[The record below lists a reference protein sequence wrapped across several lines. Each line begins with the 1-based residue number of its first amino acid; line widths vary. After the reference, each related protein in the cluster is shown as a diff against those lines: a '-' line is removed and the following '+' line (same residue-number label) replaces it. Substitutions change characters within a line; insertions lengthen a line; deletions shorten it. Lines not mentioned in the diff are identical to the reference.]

1 MRRCV
6 ARCTCLLPAAHSGS
20 TRRYVRGAAAHTRRY
35 VRGTV
40 HASLRTRG
48 AVQAAMRTR
57 GAVRA
62 LSSTTRSA
70 ALQRLGCSE
79 ASSREAIRD
88 AYYKRAKACHPD
100 QGGSAAEFRAL
111 AAAYELA
118 LRGDDAADSPD
129 ATPEHG
135 FAADDPLAVYVRV
148 ERERAA
154 AMRRELAEAAKLNSG
169 GLDKGGMW
177 WLAEQIAGEGGAEEV
192 ARPPPKLPRR
202 QNARQSRKMSTDAK
216 PAIFRANDEVWAA
229 LRPGD
234 VMIRLGVTAEKV
246 EELGLTEDKAFVDLA
261 QLESFTLAGRP
272 FAMVEGP
279 NGTVQLESPIA
290 GVVSARN
297 ETLIEN
303 PGVLARN
310 AECVDDAWLVEL
322 DVDDDA
328 AIVRAELETLEEFPE
343 RPPR

>member
-6 ARCTCLLPAAHSGS
+6 ARCSGLLPAHSGS

-35 VRGTV
+35 VRG
-40 HASLRTRG
+40 
-48 AVQAAMRTR
+48 AVQASMRTR
-57 GAVRA
+57 GVRA

-70 ALQRLGCSE
+70 ALQRLGCTE

-88 AYYKRAKACHPD
+88 AYYRLAKACHPD

-111 AAAYELA
+111 AAAYETA
-118 LRGDDAADSPD
+118 LRGGDDAESPD

-154 AMRRELAEAAKLNSG
+154 SMRRELAEAAKLNSG

-177 WLAEQIAGEGGAEEV
+177 WLAEQMAGEEPEPEA
-192 ARPPPKLPRR
+192 APRPPKQVGAAAAP
-202 QNARQSRKMSTDAK
+202 
-216 PAIFRANDEVWAA
+216 PAVFRANDSVWAA

-234 VMIRLGVTAEKV
+234 VNIRLGVTAEKV
-246 EELGLTEDKAFVDLA
+246 EELGLTEDRAFVDLA

>member
-1 MRRCV
+1 
-6 ARCTCLLPAAHSGS
+6 
-20 TRRYVRGAAAHTRRY
+20 
-35 VRGTV
+35 
-40 HASLRTRG
+40 
-48 AVQAAMRTR
+48 MRTR
-57 GAVRA
+57 GTVRA

-70 ALQRLGCSE
+70 ALQRLGCTE

-88 AYYKRAKACHPD
+88 AYYRLAKACHPD

-111 AAAYELA
+111 ASAYELA
-118 LRGDDAADSPD
+118 LRGDDAADAPD

-177 WLAEQIAGEGGAEEV
+177 WLAEQMAGEGEPEPEA
-192 ARPPPKLPRR
+192 APRPPKQVGAAAAP
-202 QNARQSRKMSTDAK
+202 
-216 PAIFRANDEVWAA
+216 PAVFRANDSVWAA

-234 VMIRLGVTAEKV
+234 VMIRLGVTASKV
-246 EELGLTEDKAFVDLA
+246 EELGLTQDKAFIDLA
-261 QLESFTLAGRP
+261 RLESFTLAGRP

-279 NGTVQLESPIA
+279 SGTVQLESPIA

>member
-6 ARCTCLLPAAHSGS
+6 ASLAAGCSGLLPAHSRS
-20 TRRYVRGAAAHTRRY
+20 TRRYVRGA
-35 VRGTV
+35 VR
-40 HASLRTRG
+40 AST
-48 AVQAAMRTR
+48 RTR

-111 AAAYELA
+111 ASAYELA
-118 LRGDDAADSPD
+118 LRGDDAADAPD

-177 WLAEQIAGEGGAEEV
+177 WLAEQMAGEGEPEPEA
-192 ARPPPKLPRR
+192 APRPPKQVGAAAALPEV
-202 QNARQSRKMSTDAK
+202 
-216 PAIFRANDEVWAA
+216 FRANDSVWAA

-234 VMIRLGVTAEKV
+234 VKIRLGVTAAKV
-246 EELGLTEDKAFVDLA
+246 EALGLTEDRAFVDLA
-261 QLESFTLAGRP
+261 QLDSFTLAGRP

-290 GVVSARN
+290 GVVVARN
-297 ETLIEN
+297 EAIIET

-328 AIVRAELETLEEFPE
+328 EVVRAELEEAFP
-343 RPPR
+343 R

>member
-1 MRRCV
+1 
-6 ARCTCLLPAAHSGS
+6 
-20 TRRYVRGAAAHTRRY
+20 
-35 VRGTV
+35 
-40 HASLRTRG
+40 
-48 AVQAAMRTR
+48 MRTR
-57 GAVRA
+57 CRGAGVIRA
-62 LSSTTRSA
+62 LSGRSD

-111 AAAYELA
+111 AAAYENA
-118 LRGDDAADSPD
+118 LRGGDDADAADT
-129 ATPEHG
+129 TPEHG

-177 WLAEQIAGEGGAEEV
+177 WLAEQMAGESAPEEV
-192 ARPPPKLPRR
+192 ATPPKLPRR
-202 QNARQSRKMSTDAK
+202 RNARPSRKMSTDAK
-216 PAIFRANDEVWAA
+216 PAVFRANDSVWAA

-234 VMIRLGVTAEKV
+234 VTIRLGVTAGKV
-246 EELGLTEDKAFVDLA
+246 EELGLTEDRAFVDLA
-261 QLESFTLAGRP
+261 QLDSFTLAGRP

-279 NGTVQLESPIA
+279 GGVAQLESPIA

-303 PGVLARN
+303 PGLLARN
-310 AECVDDAWLVEL
+310 AECVDGAWLVEL

-328 AIVRAELETLEEFPE
+328 ELVRAELEEAFP
-343 RPPR
+343 R

>member
-1 MRRCV
+1 
-6 ARCTCLLPAAHSGS
+6 
-20 TRRYVRGAAAHTRRY
+20 
-35 VRGTV
+35 
-40 HASLRTRG
+40 
-48 AVQAAMRTR
+48 MRTR

-88 AYYKRAKACHPD
+88 AYYRLAKACHPD

-111 AAAYELA
+111 AAAYERA
-118 LRGDDAADSPD
+118 LKDDDDAD
-129 ATPEHG
+129 AAETTPEHG

-154 AMRRELAEAAKLNSG
+154 AMRWELAEAATLASG

-177 WLAEQIAGEGGAEEV
+177 WLAEQMAGEWGAEEV

-202 QNARQSRKMSTDAK
+202 RNAGPSRKMSTDAK
-216 PAIFRANDEVWAA
+216 PAVFRANDSVWAA

-234 VMIRLGVTAEKV
+234 VRLRLGVTAEKV

-261 QLESFTLAGRP
+261 QLDSFTLPGRP

-290 GVVSARN
+290 GVVAARN

-303 PGVLARN
+303 PGLLARN

>member
-6 ARCTCLLPAAHSGS
+6 ASLAGCMPAHSGS
-20 TRRYVRGAAAHTRRY
+20 TRRYVRGAA
-35 VRGTV
+35 
-40 HASLRTRG
+40 HASLRASRAT
-48 AVQAAMRTR
+48 
-57 GAVRA
+57 VRA

-70 ALQRLGCSE
+70 ALQRLGCTE

-111 AAAYELA
+111 AAAYERA
-118 LRGDDAADSPD
+118 LRSGDDADAPD
-129 ATPEHG
+129 ETPAHG

-177 WLAEQIAGEGGAEEV
+177 WLAEQMAGEQGPPEEV
-192 ARPPPKLPRR
+192 SKPPPKLPRR
-202 QNARQSRKMSTDAK
+202 QNARPSRKMSTDAK
-216 PAIFRANDEVWAA
+216 PAVFRANDSVWAA

-234 VMIRLGVTAEKV
+234 VTVRLGVTAEKV
-246 EELGLTEDKAFVDLA
+246 EELGLTEDRAFVDLA
-261 QLESFTLAGRP
+261 QLDSFTLPGRP

-290 GVVSARN
+290 GVVAARN
-297 ETLIEN
+297 ETLIET

>member
-1 MRRCV
+1 M
-6 ARCTCLLPAAHSGS
+6 PAHSGS
-20 TRRYVRGAAAHTRRY
+20 TRRYVRGA
-35 VRGTV
+35 V
-40 HASLRTRG
+40 HAL
-48 AVQAAMRTR
+48 MRTR
-57 GAVRA
+57 CRGAGVIRA
-62 LSSTTRSA
+62 LSGRSD

-79 ASSREAIRD
+79 ASSREAVRD
-88 AYYKRAKACHPD
+88 AYYKLAKACHPD

-111 AAAYELA
+111 AAAYERA
-118 LRGDDAADSPD
+118 LSGGDDADAPD
-129 ATPEHG
+129 ATPAHG

-154 AMRRELAEAAKLNSG
+154 ALRRELAEAATLASG

-177 WLAEQIAGEGGAEEV
+177 WLAEQMAGEPEEPE
-192 ARPPPKLPRR
+192 AAPRPPKQVGAAAAP
-202 QNARQSRKMSTDAK
+202 
-216 PAIFRANDEVWAA
+216 PAVFRANDEVWAA
-229 LRPGD
+229 MRPGD
-234 VMIRLGVTAEKV
+234 VMIRLGVTASKV
-246 EELGLTEDKAFVDLA
+246 EELGLTEDRAFVDLA
-261 QLESFTLAGRP
+261 QLDSFTLPGRP

-290 GVVSARN
+290 GVVAARN
-297 ETLIEN
+297 ETLIET

-328 AIVRAELETLEEFPE
+328 AIVRAEIETLEDFPE

>member
-6 ARCTCLLPAAHSGS
+6 ARCTSLLPAHSGS
-20 TRRYVRGAAAHTRRY
+20 AQRYVRGAAARTRRYVRGA
-35 VRGTV
+35 VR
-40 HASLRTRG
+40 ASMRARG
-48 AVQAAMRTR
+48 AVQATSRTR

-62 LSSTTRSA
+62 LSSTTRGA
-70 ALQRLGCSE
+70 ALERLGCTE

-88 AYYKRAKACHPD
+88 AYYRLAKACHPD

-111 AAAYELA
+111 AAAYETA
-118 LRGDDAADSPD
+118 LRGDDAADTAD
-129 ATPEHG
+129 TTPAHG

-177 WLAEQIAGEGGAEEV
+177 WLAEQMAGEPEEPE
-192 ARPPPKLPRR
+192 AAPRPPKQVGAAAAP
-202 QNARQSRKMSTDAK
+202 
-216 PAIFRANDEVWAA
+216 PAIFRANDSVWAA

-234 VMIRLGVTAEKV
+234 VRVRLGCTASKV
-246 EELGLTEDKAFVDLA
+246 EELGLTNDKAFVDLA
-261 QLESFTLAGRP
+261 QIESFTLAGRP

-328 AIVRAELETLEEFPE
+328 AIVKAELETVEDLPE
-343 RPPR
+343 CPPR

>member
-6 ARCTCLLPAAHSGS
+6 TSLAGCLPAHAGS
-20 TRRYVRGAAAHTRRY
+20 TRRYVRDAAAHTRRY
-35 VRGTV
+35 VRGAV
-40 HASLRTRG
+40 HPSLRTR
-48 AVQAAMRTR
+48 
-57 GAVRA
+57 AVRA

-88 AYYKRAKACHPD
+88 AYYRLAKACHPD

-111 AAAYELA
+111 AAAYERA
-118 LRGDDAADSPD
+118 LSGGGDADTAD
-129 ATPEHG
+129 TTPKHG

-148 ERERAA
+148 ERERAEK
-154 AMRRELAEAAKLNSG
+154 MRRELAEAATLASG

-177 WLAEQIAGEGGAEEV
+177 WLAEQMAGEEPEPEA
-192 ARPPPKLPRR
+192 APRPPKQVGAAAAP
-202 QNARQSRKMSTDAK
+202 
-216 PAIFRANDEVWAA
+216 PAVFRANDSVWAA

-234 VMIRLGVTAEKV
+234 VNIRLGVTAEKV
-246 EELGLTEDKAFVDLA
+246 EELGLTEDRAFIDLA

-290 GVVSARN
+290 GVVAARN
-297 ETLIEN
+297 ETLIET

-310 AECVDDAWLVEL
+310 SECVDTAWLVEL

-328 AIVRAELETLEEFPE
+328 ELVRAELEEAFP
-343 RPPR
+343 R

>member
-1 MRRCV
+1 MR
-6 ARCTCLLPAAHSGS
+6 
-20 TRRYVRGAAAHTRRY
+20 
-35 VRGTV
+35 
-40 HASLRTRG
+40 AS
-48 AVQAAMRTR
+48 R

-70 ALQRLGCSE
+70 ALQRLGCTE

-111 AAAYELA
+111 ATAYERA
-118 LRGDDAADSPD
+118 LRGGDDDDDTADT
-129 ATPEHG
+129 TPQHG

-177 WLAEQIAGEGGAEEV
+177 WLAEQMAGEPEEPE
-192 ARPPPKLPRR
+192 AAPRPPKQVGAAAAP
-202 QNARQSRKMSTDAK
+202 
-216 PAIFRANDEVWAA
+216 PAVFRANDSVWAA
-229 LRPGD
+229 LRPGNF
-234 VMIRLGVTAEKV
+234 MIRLGVTAEKV
-246 EELGLTEDKAFVDLA
+246 EELGLTEDRAFVDLA
-261 QLESFTLAGRP
+261 QLDSFTLPGRP

-290 GVVSARN
+290 GVVAARN

-303 PGVLARN
+303 PGRLARN

-328 AIVRAELETLEEFPE
+328 ELVRAELAALEDFPE
-343 RPPR
+343 RPPK

>member
-6 ARCTCLLPAAHSGS
+6 ARCTSLLPAHSGS
-20 TRRYVRGAAAHTRRY
+20 TRRYVRDALTHTRRY
-35 VRGTV
+35 VRGAV

-48 AVQAAMRTR
+48 AV
-57 GAVRA
+57 RA
-62 LSSTTRSA
+62 LCTTRSA

-79 ASSREAIRD
+79 TSSREAIRD
-88 AYYKRAKACHPD
+88 AYYKLAKACHPD

-111 AAAYELA
+111 ASAYELA
-118 LRGDDAADSPD
+118 LRGDDAADAPD

-177 WLAEQIAGEGGAEEV
+177 WLAEQMAGEGEPEPEA
-192 ARPPPKLPRR
+192 APRPPKQVGAAAAP
-202 QNARQSRKMSTDAK
+202 
-216 PAIFRANDEVWAA
+216 PAVFRANDEVWAA

-234 VMIRLGVTAEKV
+234 VNIRLGVTAEKV
-246 EELGLTEDKAFVDLA
+246 DELGLTEDKAFVDLA
-261 QLESFTLAGRP
+261 QLDSFTLPGRP

-279 NGTVQLESPIA
+279 GGIVQLESPIA
-290 GVVSARN
+290 GVVAARN
-297 ETLIEN
+297 ETLIET

-310 AECVDDAWLVEL
+310 SECVDDAWLIEL

-328 AIVRAELETLEEFPE
+328 ELVRAELAALEDFPA
-343 RPPR
+343 RPPK

>member
-6 ARCTCLLPAAHSGS
+6 ASFAGCMPAHSGS
-20 TRRYVRGAAAHTRRY
+20 TRRYVRGA
-35 VRGTV
+35 V
-40 HASLRTRG
+40 HASLR
-48 AVQAAMRTR
+48 VSR

-62 LSSTTRSA
+62 LSSTRSA
-70 ALQRLGCSE
+70 ALQRLGCTE

-88 AYYKRAKACHPD
+88 AYYRLAKACHPD

-111 AAAYELA
+111 AAAYERA
-118 LRGDDAADSPD
+118 LSGGGDAATADT
-129 ATPEHG
+129 TPKHG

-154 AMRRELAEAAKLNSG
+154 AMRRELAEAATLASG

-177 WLAEQIAGEGGAEEV
+177 WLAEQMAGEEPEPEA
-192 ARPPPKLPRR
+192 APRPPKQVGAAAAP
-202 QNARQSRKMSTDAK
+202 
-216 PAIFRANDEVWAA
+216 PAVFRANDSVWAA

-234 VMIRLGVTAEKV
+234 VMVRLGVTAEKV
-246 EELGLTEDKAFVDLA
+246 EELGLTKDKAFVDLA
-261 QLESFTLAGRP
+261 QLDSFTLSGRP

-290 GVVSARN
+290 GVVAARN
-297 ETLIEN
+297 ETLIET

-310 AECVDDAWLVEL
+310 SECVDDAWLIEL

-328 AIVRAELETLEEFPE
+328 ELVRAELATLEDFTE

>member
-6 ARCTCLLPAAHSGS
+6 ASLAGCMPAHSGS
-20 TRRYVRGAAAHTRRY
+20 TRRYVRGA
-35 VRGTV
+35 V
-40 HASLRTRG
+40 HAS
-48 AVQAAMRTR
+48 MRASR

-70 ALQRLGCSE
+70 ALQRLGCTE

-111 AAAYELA
+111 ATAYERALA
-118 LRGDDAADSPD
+118 KSGGDADTAD

-154 AMRRELAEAAKLNSG
+154 EMRRELAEAATLASG

-177 WLAEQIAGEGGAEEV
+177 WLAEQMAGEGEPEPEA
-192 ARPPPKLPRR
+192 APRPPKQVGAAAAP
-202 QNARQSRKMSTDAK
+202 
-216 PAIFRANDEVWAA
+216 PAVFRSNDSVWAA

-234 VMIRLGVTAEKV
+234 VNIRLGVTASKV
-246 EELGLTEDKAFVDLA
+246 EELGLTKDKAFVDLA
-261 QLESFTLAGRP
+261 QLDSFTLSGRP
-272 FAMVEGP
+272 FAMVGR
-279 NGTVQLESPIA
+279 
-290 GVVSARN
+290 SAQS
-297 ETLIEN
+297 
-303 PGVLARN
+303 
-310 AECVDDAWLVEL
+310 
-322 DVDDDA
+322 
-328 AIVRAELETLEEFPE
+328 
-343 RPPR
+343 

>member
-1 MRRCV
+1 M
-6 ARCTCLLPAAHSGS
+6 PAHSGS

-35 VRGTV
+35 VRGAV
-40 HASLRTRG
+40 HAS
-48 AVQAAMRTR
+48 MRTR

-70 ALQRLGCSE
+70 ALQRLGCTE

-88 AYYKRAKACHPD
+88 AYYRLAKACHPD

-111 AAAYELA
+111 AAAYERA
-118 LRGDDAADSPD
+118 LRGGDDEADTTD
-129 ATPEHG
+129 TTPEHG

-177 WLAEQIAGEGGAEEV
+177 WLAEQMAGEGEPEPEA
-192 ARPPPKLPRR
+192 APRPPKQVGAAAAP
-202 QNARQSRKMSTDAK
+202 
-216 PAIFRANDEVWAA
+216 PAVFRANDSVWAA

-234 VMIRLGVTAEKV
+234 VMIRLGVTASKV
-246 EELGLTEDKAFVDLA
+246 EELGLTQDKAFVDLA
-261 QLESFTLAGRP
+261 QLDSFTLPGRP

-279 NGTVQLESPIA
+279 GGIVQLESPIA

-328 AIVRAELETLEEFPE
+328 AIVKAELETVEDLPE
-343 RPPR
+343 CPPR

>member
-6 ARCTCLLPAAHSGS
+6 ARCSGVLPAHSGS
-20 TRRYVRGAAAHTRRY
+20 TRRYVRSAAAHTRRY
-35 VRGTV
+35 VRGAV
-40 HASLRTRG
+40 HASLR
-48 AVQAAMRTR
+48 ASR

-70 ALQRLGCSE
+70 ALQRLGCTE
-79 ASSREAIRD
+79 ASARKAVRD
-88 AYYKRAKACHPD
+88 AYYKLAKACHPD

-111 AAAYELA
+111 AAAYKTA
-118 LRGDDAADSPD
+118 LRGDDAADTAD
-129 ATPEHG
+129 TTPAHG

-177 WLAEQIAGEGGAEEV
+177 WLAEQMAGEPEEPE
-192 ARPPPKLPRR
+192 AAPRPPKQVGAAAAP
-202 QNARQSRKMSTDAK
+202 
-216 PAIFRANDEVWAA
+216 PAVFHANDSVWAA

-234 VMIRLGVTAEKV
+234 VNIRLGVTAEKV
-246 EELGLTEDKAFVDLA
+246 EELGLTEDRAFVDLA
-261 QLESFTLAGRP
+261 QLDSFTLPGRP

-290 GVVSARN
+290 GVVAARN

-303 PGVLARN
+303 PGRLARN
-310 AECVDDAWLVEL
+310 AECVDGAWLVE
-322 DVDDDA
+322 VDGDA
-328 AIVRAELETLEEFPE
+328 DELEDLPARLPT
-343 RPPR
+343 

>member
-1 MRRCV
+1 
-6 ARCTCLLPAAHSGS
+6 
-20 TRRYVRGAAAHTRRY
+20 
-35 VRGTV
+35 
-40 HASLRTRG
+40 
-48 AVQAAMRTR
+48 
-57 GAVRA
+57 
-62 LSSTTRSA
+62 LSSTTRGA
-70 ALQRLGCSE
+70 ALERLGCTE

-88 AYYKRAKACHPD
+88 AYYRLAKACHPD

-111 AAAYELA
+111 AAAYETA
-118 LRGDDAADSPD
+118 LRGDDAADTAD
-129 ATPEHG
+129 TTPAHG

-177 WLAEQIAGEGGAEEV
+177 WLAEQMAGEPEEPE
-192 ARPPPKLPRR
+192 AAPRPPKQVGAAAAP
-202 QNARQSRKMSTDAK
+202 
-216 PAIFRANDEVWAA
+216 PAIFRANDSVWAA

-234 VMIRLGVTAEKV
+234 VRVRLGCTASKV
-246 EELGLTEDKAFVDLA
+246 EELGLTNDKAFVDLA
-261 QLESFTLAGRP
+261 QIESFTLAGRP

-328 AIVRAELETLEEFPE
+328 AIVRAELERWKSSPSARRGKWRHRDAAPTEPAESTCPTVSPSP
-343 RPPR
+343 RPP

>member
-1 MRRCV
+1 
-6 ARCTCLLPAAHSGS
+6 
-20 TRRYVRGAAAHTRRY
+20 
-35 VRGTV
+35 
-40 HASLRTRG
+40 
-48 AVQAAMRTR
+48 
-57 GAVRA
+57 VRA
-62 LSSTTRSA
+62 LSSRSA

-88 AYYKRAKACHPD
+88 AYFKLAKACHPD
-100 QGGSAAEFRAL
+100 QGGSAADFRAL
-111 AAAYELA
+111 ASAYELA
-118 LRGDDAADSPD
+118 LRGDDAADAPD

-177 WLAEQIAGEGGAEEV
+177 WLAEQMAGEGEPEPEA
-192 ARPPPKLPRR
+192 APRPPKQVGAAAAP
-202 QNARQSRKMSTDAK
+202 
-216 PAIFRANDEVWAA
+216 PAVFRANDSVWAA

-234 VMIRLGVTAEKV
+234 VMIRLGVTASKV
-246 EELGLTEDKAFVDLA
+246 EELGLTQDKAFVDLA
-261 QLESFTLAGRP
+261 QLDSFTLSGRP

-279 NGTVQLESPIA
+279 GGIVQLESPIA
-290 GVVSARN
+290 GVVAARN
-297 ETLIEN
+297 ETMIEN
-303 PGVLARN
+303 AGVLARN

-328 AIVRAELETLEEFPE
+328 ELVRAELEEAFP
-343 RPPR
+343 R

>member
-6 ARCTCLLPAAHSGS
+6 ARCSGLLPARSGS
-20 TRRYVRGAAAHTRRY
+20 TRRYVRSAAAHTRRY

-40 HASLRTRG
+40 HASLRASR
-48 AVQAAMRTR
+48 
-57 GAVRA
+57 AVRA

-111 AAAYELA
+111 ASAYACA
-118 LRGDDAADSPD
+118 LHGGDDADAADT
-129 ATPEHG
+129 TPEHG

-177 WLAEQIAGEGGAEEV
+177 WLAEQMAGEQGPEEV
-192 ARPPPKLPRR
+192 SKPPPKLPRR
-202 QNARQSRKMSTDAK
+202 RNARRSRKMSTDAK
-216 PAIFRANDEVWAA
+216 PTVFRANDSVWAA

-234 VMIRLGVTAEKV
+234 VTVRLGVTGAKV
-246 EELGLTEDKAFVDLA
+246 EALGLTEDRAFVDLA
-261 QLESFTLAGRP
+261 QLDSFTLPGRP

-279 NGTVQLESPIA
+279 NGTAQLESPIA
-290 GVVSARN
+290 GVVCARN
-297 ETLIEN
+297 ETIIEN
-303 PGVLARN
+303 PGLLARN

-328 AIVRAELETLEEFPE
+328 ELVRAELAALEGFPE
-343 RPPR
+343 RPPK

>member
-1 MRRCV
+1 M
-6 ARCTCLLPAAHSGS
+6 H
-20 TRRYVRGAAAHTRRY
+20 
-35 VRGTV
+35 
-40 HASLRTRG
+40 
-48 AVQAAMRTR
+48 TR

-70 ALQRLGCSE
+70 ALQRLGCTD
-79 ASSREAIRD
+79 ASSREVIRD
-88 AYYKRAKACHPD
+88 AYYRLAKACHPD

-111 AAAYELA
+111 AEAYECA
-118 LRGDDAADSPD
+118 LRGGNDADAADT
-129 ATPEHG
+129 TPEHG

-154 AMRRELAEAAKLNSG
+154 AMRRELSEAAKLNSG

-177 WLAEQIAGEGGAEEV
+177 WLAEQMAGEEPEPEA
-192 ARPPPKLPRR
+192 APRPPKQVGAAAAP
-202 QNARQSRKMSTDAK
+202 
-216 PAIFRANDEVWAA
+216 PAVFRANDEVWAA
-229 LRPGD
+229 LQPGD
-234 VMIRLGVTAEKV
+234 VTIRLGVTALKV
-246 EELGLTEDKAFVDLA
+246 EALGLTEDRAFVDLA
-261 QLESFTLAGRP
+261 QLDSFTLPGRP

-297 ETLIEN
+297 ETLIET

>member
-6 ARCTCLLPAAHSGS
+6 ASLAAGCSGLLPAHSRS
-20 TRRYVRGAAAHTRRY
+20 TRRYVRGA
-35 VRGTV
+35 VR
-40 HASLRTRG
+40 AST
-48 AVQAAMRTR
+48 RTR

-70 ALQRLGCSE
+70 ALQRLGCTE

-88 AYYKRAKACHPD
+88 AYYRLAKACHPD

-111 AAAYELA
+111 AAAYEGA
-118 LRGDDAADSPD
+118 LRGGEDADTAD

-177 WLAEQIAGEGGAEEV
+177 WLAEQMAGEGGAEEV
-192 ARPPPKLPRR
+192 AKPPPKLPQRR
-202 QNARQSRKMSTDAK
+202 TARQSRKMSTDAQ
-216 PAIFRANDEVWAA
+216 PAVFRANDEVWAA
-229 LRPGD
+229 MRPGD

-246 EELGLTEDKAFVDLA
+246 EELGLTEDRAFIDLA

-303 PGVLARN
+303 PGLLARN

-328 AIVRAELETLEEFPE
+328 EVVRAELEEAS
-343 RPPR
+343 PR

>member
-6 ARCTCLLPAAHSGS
+6 VRCSGLLPAHSGS
-20 TRRYVRGAAAHTRRY
+20 TRQYVRGAM
-35 VRGTV
+35 
-40 HASLRTRG
+40 HASIRTRG
-48 AVQAAMRTR
+48 AVHASLR

-70 ALQRLGCSE
+70 ALQRLGCTE
-79 ASSREAIRD
+79 ASSREAVRD
-88 AYYKRAKACHPD
+88 AYYKLAKACHPD

-111 AAAYELA
+111 AAAYERL
-118 LRGDDAADSPD
+118 LRGGDDAD
-129 ATPEHG
+129 ATDTTPAHG

-154 AMRRELAEAAKLNSG
+154 AMRRELADAATLASG

-177 WLAEQIAGEGGAEEV
+177 WLAEQMAGEQGPPEEV
-192 ARPPPKLPRR
+192 SKPPPKLPRR
-202 QNARQSRKMSTDAK
+202 QNARPSRKMSTDAK
-216 PAIFRANDEVWAA
+216 PAVFRANDSVWAA

-234 VMIRLGVTAEKV
+234 VDIRLGITTEKV
-246 EELGLTEDKAFVDLA
+246 EELGLTKDKAFVDLA
-261 QLESFTLAGRP
+261 QLDSFTLPGRP

-290 GVVSARN
+290 GVVAARN

-303 PGVLARN
+303 PGRLARN

-328 AIVRAELETLEEFPE
+328 ELVRAELAALEDFPE
-343 RPPR
+343 RPPK

>member
-6 ARCTCLLPAAHSGS
+6 ASLAGCSGLLPAHSGS
-20 TRRYVRGAAAHTRRY
+20 TRRYVRGA
-35 VRGTV
+35 V
-40 HASLRTRG
+40 HASLR
-48 AVQAAMRTR
+48 ASHR

-62 LSSTTRSA
+62 LSTTTRSA
-70 ALQRLGCSE
+70 ALQRLGCTE

-111 AAAYELA
+111 AEAYASA
-118 LRGDDAADSPD
+118 LRGGDDADATD

-177 WLAEQIAGEGGAEEV
+177 WLAEQMAGEQGPPEEV
-192 ARPPPKLPRR
+192 SKPPPKLPRR
-202 QNARQSRKMSTDAK
+202 QNARPSRKMSTDAK
-216 PAIFRANDEVWAA
+216 PAVFRANDSVWAA

-234 VMIRLGVTAEKV
+234 VTVRLGVTAEKV
-246 EELGLTEDKAFVDLA
+246 EELGLTEDRAFVDLA
-261 QLESFTLAGRP
+261 QLDSFTLPGRP

-290 GVVSARN
+290 GVVAARN

-303 PGVLARN
+303 PGLLARN
-310 AECVDDAWLVEL
+310 AECVDDAWLVE
-322 DVDDDA
+322 VDGDA
-328 AIVRAELETLEEFPE
+328 DELEDLPE
-343 RPPR
+343 RPPT